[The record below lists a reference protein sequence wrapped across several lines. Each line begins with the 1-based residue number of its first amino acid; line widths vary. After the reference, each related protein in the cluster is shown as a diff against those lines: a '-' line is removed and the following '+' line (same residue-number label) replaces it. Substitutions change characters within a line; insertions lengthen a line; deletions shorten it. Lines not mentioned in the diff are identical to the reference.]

1 MRKILIANRGEI
13 AVRVIRTCRDMG
25 IETVAVYSEVDRDA
39 LHVIRADEAHAI
51 GPAEPGASYLNID
64 RLLRVA
70 ERSGAEGVHPGYGFL
85 AENADFSQAVLDAGL
100 VWIGPTPQTIRD
112 MGDKITARETA
123 TAAGVPPVPGAT
135 LTGNL
140 ERDVAVAERVG
151 FPLMVKAS
159 GGGGGKGMRI
169 VEEVSE
175 LRSAIDRAA
184 NEAEKA
190 FGDSTVYVERAIRGA
205 RHVEVQ
211 VVGDGRGKVAVLG
224 ERDCSIQR
232 RHQKLVEESACTALT
247 PAARRQLWE
256 KASALASRVCY
267 AGAGTVEFL
276 LDSKGETWFL
286 EMNTRIQVEHPVTE
300 LVTGVDL
307 VRQQISIAAG
317 EPLSLDPY
325 PRAIRGHAI
334 ECRIGAEDP
343 IHGFLPA
350 AGVIERLQEP
360 GGPGVRIDSGVY
372 PGFRVGLHYD
382 PLLAKLIVWGR
393 DRDHAVR
400 RMARAIDEY
409 RIYGVSTTLPFHR
422 FVMQDEVFRA
432 GHATTAFV
440 QERMWQDSLD
450 PAHDLALAAGLAA
463 VLYRQERDHALEFRP
478 QQRQN
483 AESGWW
489 LAREAWRQ
497 R

>member
-1 MRKILIANRGEI
+1 MKKILVANRGEI

-25 IETVAVYSEVDRDA
+25 IGTVAVYSDVDRDS
-39 LHVIRADEAHAI
+39 LHVIRADEAYAI
-51 GPAEPGASYLNID
+51 GPAEPSASYLNIG
-64 RLLRVA
+64 RILRA
-70 ERSGAEGVHPGYGFL
+70 AQRSGATAVHPGYGFL
-85 AENADFSQAVLDAGL
+85 AENADFAQAVQDAGL
-100 VWIGPTPQTIRD
+100 VWIGPDPKTIRD

-123 TAAGVPPVPGAT
+123 FEAGVAPVPGAT
-135 LTGNL
+135 LTGDL
-140 ERDVAVAERVG
+140 DRDVAIAERVG

-169 VEEVSE
+169 VEGAAE
-175 LRSAIDRAA
+175 LRSAIERAS
-184 NEAEKA
+184 NEAAKA
-190 FGDSTVYVERAIRGA
+190 FGDSTVYVERAIRNA

-211 VVGDGRGKVAVLG
+211 VVGDGHGQVAVLG

-247 PAARRQLWE
+247 PESRRELWSKAA
-256 KASALASRVCY
+256 ALAKQVCY

-276 LDSKGETWFL
+276 LDQSGETWFL

-307 VRQQISIAAG
+307 VRQQIAIAFG
-317 EPLSLDPY
+317 EPLQLNPY
-325 PRAIRGHAI
+325 PRSIRGHAI

-343 IHGFLPA
+343 THGFLPA

-422 FVMQDEVFRA
+422 FVMRDEVFLA
-432 GHATTAFV
+432 GDANTSFI
-440 QERMWQDSLD
+440 QERMGHDSLD

-463 VLYRQERDHALEFRP
+463 VLYRQEQAHALEFRP
-478 QQRQN
+478 RRERK
-483 AESGWW
+483 AESAWW
-489 LAREAWRQ
+489 LRHGFGRQ
-497 R
+497 G